1 MAEKTETAEPP
12 RANASGFVMYSE
24 QDTTSGLLG
33 TPIALPL
40 LPGILPAFGDPPLR
54 ASSLRSLVGFFQRS
68 SAISAAT
75 ERCDSFASLRRAL
88 LLTLYQYSGIQ
99 PESEMA
105 LPLPSLTFEET
116 GTTTGH

>member
-54 ASSLRSLVGFFQRS
+54 ASSLRSLVGFFQRPAAIQAALGRQS
-68 SAISAAT
+68 SHT
-75 ERCDSFASLRRAL
+75 TLCRTL

-105 LPLPSLTFEET
+105 LPLPSLKFEET